1 MSVMRA
7 GATAVPTREIREL
20 RLNYKLAFTRY
31 MNSVRALSAM
41 SLERTAP
48 PAHVIADMA
57 DELRSWKKLADA
69 SRVLPKQRSWKL
81 IGLAAPAAPL
91 VCTMRSVGGPAD
103 RIRRVR
109 LSNEHHGPNV

>member
-57 DELRSWKKLADA
+57 DELRSWKKLADT
-69 SRVLPKQRSWKL
+69 RTKL
-81 IGLAAPAAPL
+81 LRALAAYYQ
-91 VCTMRSVGGPAD
+91 SKEVGNSSG
-103 RIRRVR
+103 
-109 LSNEHHGPNV
+109 